1 MRTTLRLAALA
12 AVAMLTAA
20 GARANDEK
28 VPLDKL
34 PKAVVDAV
42 KALFPKAEMKEA
54 EKATADGKTKY
65 EIKIKDGTS
74 NVELNVT
81 DAGVITDY
89 EKEITLK
96 DLPKAVADTVAAK
109 HPGKTPKLVE
119 EFHTVKDGKGTL
131 AYYEVL
137 FEIDG
142 KDVELEILP
151 DGKLKPAEKKEE
163 KEEGKK

>member
-1 MRTTLRLAALA
+1 MQTTLRLAAIVGMAVLA
-12 AVAMLTAA
+12 ST
-20 GARANDEK
+20 GAWADEK

-34 PKAVVDAV
+34 PKAVAESV
-42 KALFPKAEMKEA
+42 KAMFPKAEMKEA
-54 EKATADGKTKY
+54 EKGTTDAKTKY

-74 NVELNVT
+74 TIELNVT

-109 HPGKTPKLVE
+109 HPGKTPKVVE
-119 EFHTVKDGKGTL
+119 EFYTVKDGKGTL

-151 DGKLKPAEKKEE
+151 DGKLKPEEKMEEKKEKD
-163 KEEGKK
+163 KE

>member
-12 AVAMLTAA
+12 AVALLTAA
-20 GARANDEK
+20 GGRADDEK

-34 PKAVVDAV
+34 PKAVAEAV
-42 KALFPKAEMKEA
+42 KAMFPKAELKEA
-54 EKATADGKTKY
+54 EKGTTDGKTKY
-65 EIKIKDGTS
+65 EIKIQDGTS
-74 NVELNVT
+74 AIELNVT

-89 EKEITLK
+89 EKAITLK

-109 HPGKTPKLVE
+109 HPGKTPKVVE
-119 EFHTVKDGKGTL
+119 EFYTVKDGKGTL

-151 DGKLKPAEKKEE
+151 DGKPKPEEKKEE
-163 KEEGKK
+163 KK